1 MKILLLGGTGAMGSH
16 LKDILS
22 GRGDDVYITSR
33 KQRQDAQH
41 IFYIQGN
48 AHDLSFLS
56 TLVAQQWDA
65 IVDFMVYSTEE
76 FRQRVGTLLQST
88 KQYVFISSSRVYSN
102 QESPIKESSPRL
114 LDVSRDEVFLGTD
127 EYSLKKA
134 REEDILFNSG
144 KSNYTIVRPY
154 ITYSER
160 RLQLGDLEHQYWLPR
175 ALDGRSIVFSEDIRD
190 HMTTLT
196 YGFDVANG
204 IAALIGDERAYGN
217 AFHITCGKSLK
228 WQDVLDIY
236 LDAIEEC
243 TGIRPRVKWTKH
255 SLKLDKDKFKYQI
268 LYDRTFDRI
277 FDNAKFLE
285 LAPNVKFTEPEA
297 GLRKCIQSFV
307 QSKESRMF
315 SGMSEGIR
323 DRISGERMK
332 LGKLVGAK
340 QKLLYIA
347 CRYFYFDI
355 IWNKLINR

>member
-1 MKILLLGGTGAMGSH
+1 MKILLLGGTGAMGTH

-22 GRGDDVYITSR
+22 SRGDDIYITSR
-33 KQRQDAQH
+33 KQRQDGQH
-41 IFYIQGN
+41 IFYIKGN
-48 AHDLSFLS
+48 AHELSFLNY
-56 TLVAQQWDA
+56 LVARQWDA

-76 FRQRVGTLLQST
+76 FRQRVGVLLQST
-88 KQYVFISSSRVYSN
+88 NQYFFISSSRVYSN
-102 QESPIKESSPRL
+102 IESPIKESSPRL

-127 EYSLKKA
+127 EYSLRKA
-134 REEDILFNSG
+134 REEDILYKSG

-160 RLQLGDLEHQYWLPR
+160 RLQLGDLEHQDWLPR

-204 IAALIGDERAYGN
+204 IAALIGDERANGN
-217 AFHITCGKSLK
+217 TFHITCGKSLK

-243 TGIRPRVKWTKH
+243 TGTRPRVKWIKN
-255 SLKLDKDKFKYQI
+255 SLKLSKVQFKYQI
-268 LYDRTFDRI
+268 LYDRSFDRL
-277 FDNAKFLE
+277 FDNTKFSE
-285 LAPNVKFTEPEA
+285 LMPDVKFTDPEI
-297 GLRKCIQSFV
+297 GLKKCIQSFV
-307 QSKESRMF
+307 RSKESRLF

-332 LGKLVGAK
+332 LGKLSGTK

-355 IWNKLINR
+355 VWNKLTN